1 LDIPSENLHYYLVD
15 PLVYGDSGETFSFKL
30 YNHEIGEEMDLI
42 APDPIAYTENGY
54 GTVFTPHVLN
64 FTGDVASNHWTP
76 VSSGSPGV
84 MVLLAKIQINGVD
97 QNSDQL
103 ELGVFC
109 GSECRGSKI
118 AHLLDIP
125 SENLH
130 YYLVDPLVYGDSGE
144 TFSFKLYNHE
154 IGEEMD
160 LIAPDPIAYTENGYG
175 NLYVPYILNFTQKQ
189 TQTVIFSVG
198 WNWWAPTVAT
208 SIETVEQAL
217 GDKLVSIQSKQGP
230 ASGEAIAGDMYRIQ
244 TNAACTLSLSGM
256 PMGTATVALQAGP
269 NWFGYT
275 GDEEKAIAEAVS
287 VEAATGDK
295 IVSQYG
301 GFAIYNGTAWQGT
314 LTTLQPGCGY
324 VYVATEN
331 KTLTIE

>member
-1 LDIPSENLHYYLVD
+1 
-15 PLVYGDSGETFSFKL
+15 
-30 YNHEIGEEMDLI
+30 M
-42 APDPIAYTENGY
+42 
-54 GTVFTPHVLN
+54 
-64 FTGDVASNHWTP
+64 
-76 VSSGSPGV
+76 
-84 MVLLAKIQINGVD
+84 
-97 QNSDQL
+97 
-103 ELGVFC
+103 
-109 GSECRGSKI
+109 
-118 AHLLDIP
+118 
-125 SENLH
+125 
-130 YYLVDPLVYGDSGE
+130 
-144 TFSFKLYNHE
+144 
-154 IGEEMD
+154 
-160 LIAPDPIAYTENGYG
+160 
-175 NLYVPYILNFTQKQ
+175 
-189 TQTVIFSVG
+189 
-198 WNWWAPTVAT
+198 AT

-256 PMGTATVALQAGP
+256 PMGTATVALQAGS

-295 IVSQYG
+295 IVSQNG

-314 LTTLQPGCGY
+314 LTTLQPGFGY

>member
-1 LDIPSENLHYYLVD
+1 MAFDMKKITFLFVCMMSLCAFGQQQTHWQSPNNFSGSVTVQGILVVNGVEYLGDDIEIGAFCGEQCRGAGLPYGTMVMGHRLYFISIGGDNDNDLITFRLWDHETNQELEYECQTSITFHDNDNYGQMGNWFPIEFLHYQTQ
-15 PLVYGDSGETFSFKL
+15 E
-30 YNHEIGEEMDLI
+30 
-42 APDPIAYTENGY
+42 
-54 GTVFTPHVLN
+54 
-64 FTGDVASNHWTP
+64 
-76 VSSGSPGV
+76 
-84 MVLLAKIQINGVD
+84 VLLAQ
-97 QNSDQL
+97 
-103 ELGVFC
+103 
-109 GSECRGSKI
+109 
-118 AHLLDIP
+118 
-125 SENLH
+125 
-130 YYLVDPLVYGDSGE
+130 
-144 TFSFKLYNHE
+144 
-154 IGEEMD
+154 
-160 LIAPDPIAYTENGYG
+160 
-175 NLYVPYILNFTQKQ
+175 
-189 TQTVIFSVG
+189 G

-256 PMGTATVALQAGP
+256 PMGTATVALQAGS

-295 IVSQYG
+295 IVSQNG

-314 LTTLQPGCGY
+314 LTTLQPGFGY